1 MPRAT
6 SSSRR
11 GTSTS
16 RCARLP
22 TASSTARPRS
32 TATSRARTT
41 SSSRSGSHRT
51 KAPMRSRATS
61 SNRCSP
67 ASLRTFAPHS
77 SPRTARSSR
86 ASPRLC
92 PRQPTMRSHVTRS
105 VTTLILVSGA
115 ALAFSACREAEPT
128 AAAAAPVAQ
137 HGLDVPALTVG
148 TADLESTLQISGNL
162 APRTRGGIFARLRG
176 PLSHAAVEIGD
187 RVRAGQ
193 TVATMDRREIDA
205 QVDAAAAAV
214 NVAHAGLES
223 SEAALANAILEHER
237 AQKLFDTGAISRQ
250 RLDAAD
256 TTRRS
261 ASAQRDL
268 ANASVAQA
276 EAALRRAREVQR
288 DATLT
293 SPIDGVVV
301 ERNYDTGSFAG
312 PGEKAVVVVADLRV
326 LKLEAGVSELE
337 ARRLRTGMPARISV
351 QARPGET
358 LDGPPAAIRP
368 EGDARHR
375 HFAIEVRTSNPGSLL
390 SGMYATAAIPLEH
403 VSGALAVPRDA
414 VTTRDGHRVVLKV
427 DGTTV
432 RELAITEWLSTGTHV
447 EIANGLKAGVG
458 STADARGY
466 GAPGT
471 KVNPVFSR

>member
-1 MPRAT
+1 
-6 SSSRR
+6 
-11 GTSTS
+11 
-16 RCARLP
+16 
-22 TASSTARPRS
+22 
-32 TATSRARTT
+32 
-41 SSSRSGSHRT
+41 
-51 KAPMRSRATS
+51 
-61 SNRCSP
+61 
-67 ASLRTFAPHS
+67 
-77 SPRTARSSR
+77 
-86 ASPRLC
+86 
-92 PRQPTMRSHVTRS
+92 MRSHVTRS

-128 AAAAAPVAQ
+128 AAAAAPVAE
-137 HGLDVPALTVG
+137 HRVDVPALTVG
-148 TADLESTLQISGNL
+148 ATDLESTLQISGNL
-162 APRTRGGIFARLRG
+162 APRTRVAIFAKLPG
-176 PLSHAAVEIGD
+176 TLSRVAVEIGD

-205 QVDAAAAAV
+205 QVDAAEAAV

-223 SEAALANAILEHER
+223 SEAALANAIVEHER

-268 ANASVAQA
+268 AKASVAQA

-301 ERNYDTGSFAG
+301 ERNYDAGSLAS
-312 PGEKAVVVVADLRV
+312 PGEKAVAVVADLRV

-337 ARRLRTGMPARISV
+337 AGRLRTGMPARISV

-358 LDGPPAAIRP
+358 FDGRLAAIAP
-368 EGDARHR
+368 EVDARNR

-390 SGMYATAAIPLEH
+390 SGMYATATIPLEH
-403 VSGALAVPRDA
+403 VAGALAVPRNA
-414 VTTRDGHRVVLKV
+414 IATRDGRRVVFKV
-427 DGTTV
+427 DQGTV
-432 RELAITEWLSTGTHV
+432 RDVPVIEGLSSGTQV
-447 EIANGLKAGVG
+447 QISDGLQAGDVIV
-458 STADARGY
+458 ADARRDV
-466 GAPGT
+466 APGT
-471 KVNPVFSR
+471 KVNPVFAK